1 MVWTGVQAAFALAL
15 KDIYFDLS
23 KNCNQKG
30 KWWGNLHI
38 QIYGEVILTY
48 IWFNLNFTDWWNL
61 HGTAALAIVEE
72 NTFENPDGGAVAQTP
87 KVRLG
92 GHWRCD
98 FGHVPVYYWKPEFSE
113 LQPRPGQLWY
123 PLRMWTLLVFCL
135 TVLSSLCCACQTSY
149 ISSLAWTEEV
159 WEPHWEM
166 NQIARG
172 IARGH
177 CCLPLDFCENLIW
190 LMRPHGGGLT
200 VGEE

>member
-72 NTFENPDGGAVAQTP
+72 NTFESPDGGAVAQTP

-98 FGHVPVYYWKPEFSE
+98 FGHVILDMFLYITENLSFLKCIADQEKTTGGCGVISE
-113 LQPRPGQLWY
+113 
-123 PLRMWTLLVFCL
+123 
-135 TVLSSLCCACQTSY
+135 
-149 ISSLAWTEEV
+149 
-159 WEPHWEM
+159 
-166 NQIARG
+166 
-172 IARGH
+172 RGH
-177 CCLPLDFCENLIW
+177 CVCSAQLSPLRLRQACQVSFVSSL
-190 LMRPHGGGLT
+190 
-200 VGEE
+200 V

>member
-1 MVWTGVQAAFALAL
+1 MEPAWHSCFGHCGGEHIWKSRWRSCGSDTQGKARWPLEMWFWTC
-15 KDIYFDLS
+15 Y
-23 KNCNQKG
+23 
-30 KWWGNLHI
+30 
-38 QIYGEVILTY
+38 
-48 IWFNLNFTDWWNL
+48 
-61 HGTAALAIVEE
+61 
-72 NTFENPDGGAVAQTP
+72 
-87 KVRLG
+87 
-92 GHWRCD
+92 

-123 PLRMWTLLVFCL
+123 PFRMWTLLVFCL